1 MAGLTRVRR
10 FQQDD
15 AHIFCRPDD
24 VQQEIEDMLK
34 FIDFVYGKF
43 GLKYEMFLST
53 RCVYGLVPPSEPL
66 ILSRICTSPPSRFRP
81 LVLASRQ
88 FCFCFLPSPLRRCS
102 PTSCWLALCL
112 GARPAAG
119 FRALPHA
126 L

>member
-53 RCVYGLVPPSEPL
+53 RCSLAP
-66 ILSRICTSPPSRFRP
+66 SPP
-81 LVLASRQ
+81 
-88 FCFCFLPSPLRRCS
+88 
-102 PTSCWLALCL
+102 
-112 GARPAAG
+112 PAAS
-119 FRALPHA
+119 
-126 L
+126 